1 MKMKESLAK
10 INQSLDKFNTKILER
25 KNRPMSPD
33 DYDQYLKAV
42 FQNKLSLVKDN
53 GTAIVKL
60 VKEVSDQI
68 KADKKLPAWMNYQY
82 YLNSIVI
89 EGLARAIITALSH
102 LNEQINPAYIKKH
115 DIGPMFDIKLELS
128 DRIQYD
134 PEIEEQSLGSTVRNT
149 IRSWINDIFSIA
161 GQFQRLDTQNPVGD
175 YLPEIRD
182 FFEIRE
188 VVSNISI
195 NLDWIEQQ
203 TGDFKAQ
210 YEDYKFF
217 WQENPKEQFEKF
229 LNENEPKKEDG

>member
-1 MKMKESLAK
+1 LE
-10 INQSLDKFNTKILER
+10 KFNTKILER

-68 KADKKLPAWMNYQY
+68 KADKKSPAWMNYQY

-102 LNEQINPAYIKKH
+102 LNEQINPSFIKKH

-128 DRIQYD
+128 DGIRYD
-134 PEIEEQSLGSTVRNT
+134 PEIEEGGQLGTVRNT

-161 GQFQRLDTQNPVGD
+161 GQFQRLDT
-175 YLPEIRD
+175 
-182 FFEIRE
+182 
-188 VVSNISI
+188 
-195 NLDWIEQQ
+195 
-203 TGDFKAQ
+203 
-210 YEDYKFF
+210 
-217 WQENPKEQFEKF
+217 
-229 LNENEPKKEDG
+229 